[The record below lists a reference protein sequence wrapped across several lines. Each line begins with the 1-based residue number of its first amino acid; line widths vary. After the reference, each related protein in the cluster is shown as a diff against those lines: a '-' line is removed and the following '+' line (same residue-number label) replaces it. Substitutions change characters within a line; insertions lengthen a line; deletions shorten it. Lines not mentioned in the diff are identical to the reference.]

1 MKKTMSVIMIALL
14 VVAGL
19 TTVATVGA
27 DEVEATLTTTD
38 DRTNTI
44 AFDEAKIPSGHDK
57 PANAARRRLESQHRE
72 RIARRMTRLNSPR
85 RWKQWWISLDAAK
98 QRQLVAR
105 VARRRQIEKLA
116 VFVAIAAIAA
126 VFPIAGGLVGAM
138 ADAEV
143 KEKPKRTKES
153 KQAWVNEK
161 LSEADQMMFD
171 RLVAPLL
178 EGKFPSWSKP
188 WRATTSSGVEVTA
201 DVPFCAD
208 HDSMAHLGYN
218 GGNRFWLWLIAG
230 GEAPIFATK
239 KQWAKVAKRVSK
251 ATEKD
256 EVFPVI
262 SENADSTVILK
273 PKQDKSSW
281 WLEPMVDRQ
290 GEPILKKNGEPKMRK
305 IFKIKQNEFLFDEVF
320 HVSQTNLDLQDVIDL
335 VKWDKKKEAS
345 TQEDEKKPDTPESM
359 KDAQALVVAYQENV
373 NVSRVNHGGNRAFY
387 QPTRDAITMPHPDD
401 FKGDDSTKMLRY
413 AQTLTHEFIHA
424 TGHQSRLARP
434 MMNGF
439 GSKDYAIEEL
449 VAEMGSVISMSMLGL
464 EAIAERDALIDV
476 NEQSG
481 SYLRGWALK
490 AVGVKDPENLTD
502 DEKAAWRTAC
512 MKMASKAIEASNLLV
527 KGIVPEH
534 MAARGRKAES
544 EDKPAIPDEVMAK
557 YADLEYHSLKA
568 TEWVDGEPIHTVK
581 TPHGDINMFNTEK
594 GQFANH
600 LNHNSDI
607 QKEGAHGV
615 TYTPNV
621 WYGDDDR
628 LPSNMEI
635 SVTVNIEKAGLYEG
649 DDEVDVVYFEDKH
662 ILYDDLIKKL
672 EKRDYTPATSEFYA
686 AHLDGLCEDGLIPDA
701 DFPNDDS
708 MWDTCEI
715 CSNRMEDF
723 DLDLNYEFTVY
734 LDKDGIEY
742 ISQPDLHSD
751 QRITLEIL
759 DLDIQKIEDK
769 INQGVLYD
777 IHTSIRTAVKEIYQ
791 TQAEIPPKDD
801 DYKSKYEELKE
812 ALIGDSPNWTHD
824 EVVEQA
830 HKLRIINWD
839 ITNISKNSD
848 IVNYLEENYPD
859 TYEDICENLGDD
871 YCLFA
876 PFGLIG
882 VLLDPTLITALVGVV
897 GVVLAVGDTS
907 NYDAI
912 CKAWRQSK
920 EGVKVI
926 SESYCREYGEQHG
939 ELPPNTDFV
948 LPNTS
953 WKIARE
959 IAASLGLDESYLHGN
974 NNASAWFFIGKEP
987 RSGGE
992 PREEGGYL
1000 NYGLFAPMGLVG
1012 VLLDPTLMTAL
1023 VGVLG
1028 LVLATSN
1035 REWIYDY
1042 PETDYD
1048 GNKWSDEQE
1057 HILSAFSHHFA
1068 AQTFDPD
1075 VLPPARMVIES
1086 VAGSGKT
1093 TILRAIIDT
1102 VHNINPNARLMASAF
1117 NRSIAGILKDVL
1129 IEAKKDG
1136 FNGATVIGGSNSVQ
1150 ALGYRLL
1157 RDEGNRRGVAVN
1169 MEGSTP
1175 RYRVLSR
1182 MAIGKHLGEIYRTTR
1197 GDHLQKLAA
1206 ARGLVN
1212 QLVRQQQDLGI
1223 KTNSRKTWFKLATEL
1238 QRICEVLMDEGFKPH
1253 RSHQRASDEM
1263 KSILD
1268 EAGSIRGVDASS
1280 GAIIWGLGR
1289 HVVSRLA
1296 YEVLIEGM
1304 TQAFNP
1310 SLQYPKVGDKMATDI
1325 IIPRPIDHPASVMRA
1340 HDAQDGRF
1348 DVDLYPLYMLTDDD
1362 DWNTFRVLG
1371 NTQLLWPPRD
1381 NVQTFTPS
1389 KSNGEWS
1396 VQFIKNGSGIVV
1408 NFSGGQS
1415 AIAQVTFPDGSSMRA
1430 VDSLK
1435 AKATKTGAYPHRIK
1449 DDDKAKVLVAAFK
1462 KKWGAKCSL
1471 EGFGD
1476 EAPDEEIPVNDENG
1490 EVTLSFTD
1498 QVWLPHVLD
1507 IRASEAELFDVVLID
1522 EVQDLSFTKGELI
1535 RRVCGDHTSIVF
1547 VGDRKQ
1553 SIMQFAGAR
1562 ASSMTDNAAAI
1573 DADEYSMT
1581 VCWRGTHEV
1590 ASHARKTMLGATEL
1604 VRNEWGDN
1612 ADIPDYQE
1620 HQSPS
1625 IEGWPQGEK
1634 TLVMP
1639 STSVIDKVIA
1649 LREANADT
1657 TISIICR
1664 MAAPL
1669 GEYITGLVLKGVPIK
1684 TPSTN
1689 GGLVKDVITLA
1700 KKDRPADPTKVNQTR
1715 VGLGLREGRLTE
1727 STVVRHVNALNDY
1740 LLKQA
1745 IQRAGNDASAAAKE
1759 PQYNEQVDLLNL
1771 TQSLILLALEKSE
1784 ADSMTIDEV
1793 ENWLK
1798 DILFSDSEN
1807 AVALST
1813 VHRYKG
1819 EQAEYVFCIISTMGE
1834 DQDGKP
1840 TTRSCFMLNH
1850 LVESH
1855 PINAVAEANILYVA
1869 MTRAKKQTI
1878 MVFADGDEALEA
1890 LSDEDEAEDEDDFS
1904 DDPSNRSKSLSRQ
1917 FKDCDCCDNAATFVD
1932 EDLPTGERAFCSER
1946 CWAIYSAMPVRDEGY
1961 YGFIDGNAG
1970 RRL

>member
-1 MKKTMSVIMIALL
+1 LHDDSPRVN
-14 VVAGL
+14 
-19 TTVATVGA
+19 
-27 DEVEATLTTTD
+27 VEAD
-38 DRTNTI
+38 I
-44 AFDEAKIPSGHDK
+44 
-57 PANAARRRLESQHRE
+57 
-72 RIARRMTRLNSPR
+72 
-85 RWKQWWISLDAAK
+85 
-98 QRQLVAR
+98 
-105 VARRRQIEKLA
+105 
-116 VFVAIAAIAA
+116 
-126 VFPIAGGLVGAM
+126 GLM
-138 ADAEV
+138 ADA
-143 KEKPKRTKES
+143 
-153 KQAWVNEK
+153 
-161 LSEADQMMFD
+161 
-171 RLVAPLL
+171 PL
-178 EGKFPSWSKP
+178 
-188 WRATTSSGVEVTA
+188 
-201 DVPFCAD
+201 
-208 HDSMAHLGYN
+208 
-218 GGNRFWLWLIAG
+218 I
-230 GEAPIFATK
+230 
-239 KQWAKVAKRVSK
+239 
-251 ATEKD
+251 
-256 EVFPVI
+256 
-262 SENADSTVILK
+262 
-273 PKQDKSSW
+273 
-281 WLEPMVDRQ
+281 
-290 GEPILKKNGEPKMRK
+290 
-305 IFKIKQNEFLFDEVF
+305 
-320 HVSQTNLDLQDVIDL
+320 
-335 VKWDKKKEAS
+335 
-345 TQEDEKKPDTPESM
+345 
-359 KDAQALVVAYQENV
+359 
-373 NVSRVNHGGNRAFY
+373 
-387 QPTRDAITMPHPDD
+387 
-401 FKGDDSTKMLRY
+401 
-413 AQTLTHEFIHA
+413 
-424 TGHQSRLARP
+424 
-434 MMNGF
+434 
-439 GSKDYAIEEL
+439 
-449 VAEMGSVISMSMLGL
+449 L
-464 EAIAERDALIDV
+464 EAYKELLA
-476 NEQSG
+476 
-481 SYLRGWALK
+481 K
-490 AVGVKDPENLTD
+490 HENLLS
-502 DEKAAWRTAC
+502 R
-512 MKMASKAIEASNLLV
+512 
-527 KGIVPEH
+527 
-534 MAARGRKAES
+534 
-544 EDKPAIPDEVMAK
+544 PD
-557 YADLEYHSLKA
+557 
-568 TEWVDGEPIHTVK
+568 
-581 TPHGDINMFNTEK
+581 
-594 GQFANH
+594 
-600 LNHNSDI
+600 
-607 QKEGAHGV
+607 
-615 TYTPNV
+615 
-621 WYGDDDR
+621 
-628 LPSNMEI
+628 I
-635 SVTVNIEKAGLYEG
+635 S
-649 DDEVDVVYFEDKH
+649 
-662 ILYDDLIKKL
+662 
-672 EKRDYTPATSEFYA
+672 R
-686 AHLDGLCEDGLIPDA
+686 
-701 DFPNDDS
+701 
-708 MWDTCEI
+708 
-715 CSNRMEDF
+715 
-723 DLDLNYEFTVY
+723 
-734 LDKDGIEY
+734 
-742 ISQPDLHSD
+742 
-751 QRITLEIL
+751 
-759 DLDIQKIEDK
+759 
-769 INQGVLYD
+769 
-777 IHTSIRTAVKEIYQ
+777 
-791 TQAEIPPKDD
+791 
-801 DYKSKYEELKE
+801 
-812 ALIGDSPNWTHD
+812 
-824 EVVEQA
+824 
-830 HKLRIINWD
+830 
-839 ITNISKNSD
+839 NSD
-848 IVNYLEENYPD
+848 IVNYLEENHPD

-876 PFGLIG
+876 PIGLI
-882 VLLDPTLITALVGVV
+882 
-897 GVVLAVGDTS
+897 
-907 NYDAI
+907 
-912 CKAWRQSK
+912 
-920 EGVKVI
+920 
-926 SESYCREYGEQHG
+926 
-939 ELPPNTDFV
+939 
-948 LPNTS
+948 
-953 WKIARE
+953 
-959 IAASLGLDESYLHGN
+959 
-974 NNASAWFFIGKEP
+974 
-987 RSGGE
+987 
-992 PREEGGYL
+992 
-1000 NYGLFAPMGLVG
+1000 G

-1035 REWIYDY
+1035 DREWIYAY

-1048 GNKWSDEQE
+1048 GNKWSNEQE
-1057 HILSAFSHHFA
+1057 HILGAFAHHFS
-1068 AQTFDPD
+1068 AQTFDPE

-1182 MAIGKHLGEIYRTTR
+1182 MAVGKHLGEIYRTTR

-1212 QLVRQQQDLGI
+1212 QLVRQQQDSGI

-1253 RSHQRASDEM
+1253 RSHQKSVDEM
-1263 KSILD
+1263 QSIIA

-1280 GAIIWGLGR
+1280 GAIIWGLGSN
-1289 HVVSRLA
+1289 VVYRLA

-1325 IIPRPIDHPASVMRA
+1325 IIPRPIDHPASVMKA
-1340 HDAQDGRF
+1340 YDAQEGRF

-1396 VQFIKNGSGIVV
+1396 VQFIKNGNGIVV

-1415 AIAQVTFPDGSSMRA
+1415 ATAKVKFPDGASMRA
-1430 VDSLK
+1430 VDSLRS
-1435 AKATKTGAYPHRIK
+1435 KATKTGAYPHRIK

-1507 IRASEAELFDVVLID
+1507 IQASEDELFDVVLID

-1535 RRVCGDHTSIVF
+1535 RRVCGDYTSIVF

-1604 VRNEWGDN
+1604 VRSEWGDN

-1727 STVVRHVNALNDY
+1727 STVVRHVNTLNDY

-1745 IQRAGNDASAAAKE
+1745 IQRAGNDASAAGKE

-1784 ADSMTIDEV
+1784 GDSMTIDEV

-1840 TTRSCFMLNH
+1840 TTRPCFMLNH
-1850 LVESH
+1850 LMESH

-1878 MVFADGDEALEA
+1878 MVLADMEKDSWSMTADHYVYEIEDESKLPEPSKEELQWIEDLKNDPLGKEGKCTESWGELNERGWYHAANALEA
-1890 LSDEDEAEDEDDFS
+1890 NAA

-1946 CWAIYSAMPVRDEGY
+1946 CWAIYSAMPVRNEGY